1 MALDRAE
8 ATLLVSAFYRGILRR
23 EPDAEG
29 LNHYVA
35 ALMRGKSA
43 TAVAET
49 FIASEEFKNRDA
61 TKLYA
66 PPGHFY
72 SPIVDVDEARAHLA
86 RIDRAPAQIPGITI
100 DKAAML
106 EEWQALLP
114 FLGTIQFPETKTA
127 STRYAF
133 DNPSY
138 SWGDGSVLHAM
149 LRRHKPR
156 RLIEVGS
163 GWSSACAIDTIE
175 QFLDGKC
182 DVTFIE
188 PYPRLLHE
196 LLGKTRVPTR
206 ILEMPVQKVPLTT
219 FDALE
224 AGDFLFIDSTHILRT
239 GSDVCCELFEIL
251 PRVSPGVFVHI
262 HDMFW
267 PFEYPSDW
275 ILEDNRSW
283 NELYAVRA
291 FLTDNAHWRIVF
303 FNNYFAKL
311 ATSEIEATYP
321 QFLRNAG
328 GALWLER
335 C

>member
-8 ATLLVSAFYRGILRR
+8 ATRLVSAFYRGILRR

-29 LNHYVA
+29 LNHYVT

-49 FIASEEFKNRDA
+49 FIASEEFKNHGA
-61 TKLYA
+61 TKLFA

-86 RIDRAPAQIPGITI
+86 RMDQAPAQIPGITI

-106 EEWQALLP
+106 KEWHALLP
-114 FLGTIQFPETKTA
+114 YLATILFPEKKTT

-149 LRRHKPR
+149 LRRYKPR

-188 PYPRLLHE
+188 PYPRLLRE
-196 LLGKTRVPTR
+196 LLGKTLVPTR
-206 ILEMPVQKVPLTT
+206 ILEMPVQNVPLTT
-219 FDALE
+219 FDSLE

-267 PFEYPSDW
+267 PFEYPTDW

-291 FLTDNAHWRIVF
+291 FLTDNAHWRIAF
-303 FNNYFAKL
+303 FNNYFAKV
-311 ATSEIEATYP
+311 AASEIEATYP
-321 QFLRNAG
+321 QFLKNAG